1 MIKKILY
8 VLAIIVLLASSIVCL
23 YIGKEVQND
32 RNNYKEQQRIQIY
45 KKG

>member
-8 VLAIIVLLASSIVCL
+8 VLAIVVLILGSICCL